1 MVSLV
6 FFANLS
12 SLSAWESRDAGQ
24 ISPAVLFL
32 KSSLH
37 PQYALVPH
45 SVMLSVLSV
54 GIPA

>member
-24 ISPAVLFL
+24 VSPAVLFL